1 MRCSHLQLS
10 LALHLMHHMALNQR
24 DKNRTAAY
32 LRVRP
37 RLGALPLSPHLH
49 FVARAKHCHLKPHTN
64 LPPYGHSPQKV
75 ARQSHTATICF
86 GGERDACSPC
96 LIHWDTPPP
105 ASPHFIQ
112 ILHLSRGSP
121 PTPLSITNLCAPPQK
136 KNYPHD
142 NFKK

>member
-1 MRCSHLQLS
+1 MWCSHLQLS

-86 GGERDACSPC
+86 GGERDVCSPC
-96 LIHWDTPPP
+96 LIHRDTPARLTSLHPNPSSFPWIAPNSSLYHQPLCPP
-105 ASPHFIQ
+105 
-112 ILHLSRGSP
+112 P
-121 PTPLSITNLCAPPQK
+121 PK
-136 KNYPHD
+136 KIYPHD

>member
-1 MRCSHLQLS
+1 MWCIHLQLS
-10 LALHLMHHMALNQR
+10 LALHLMYHMTLNHR
-24 DKNRTAAY
+24 DKNITAAY

-37 RLGALPLSPHLH
+37 GLGALPLSPNFN
-49 FVARAKHCHLKPHTN
+49 FVARAKHCQIKSHTN

-75 ARQSHTATICF
+75 ARQSHTTTICF

-96 LIHWDTPPP
+96 LIHQNVL

-121 PTPLSITNLCAPPQK
+121 PIHLSITNPFAPQNNP
-136 KNYPHD
+136 
-142 NFKK
+142 